1 MEYGGYTY
9 ILTNKCHTVLYVGVT
24 ANLGRRIA
32 QHKNQAVPGFT
43 AKYKVHKLIYYERF
57 DRIEDAI
64 AREKQIKGRT
74 RAKKFSLI
82 AAMNPRWQELSE
94 AGDPSLRS
102 G

>member
-1 MEYGGYTY
+1 MSGRIVLRAMEYGGYTY

-64 AREKQIKGRT
+64 AREKQIKGS
-74 RAKKFSLI
+74 A
-82 AAMNPRWQELSE
+82 PRQN
-94 AGDPSLRS
+94 S
-102 G
+102 GHPKST